1 MSASGVTAL
10 RKRVVDVSKVVAPPV
25 VPASST
31 AASVYTCPM
40 HPLLRQSHPG
50 RCPFCGMSLE
60 LLVPKADVEAADPEL
75 RAMTRRLRFA
85 AALTLPLLAMAMH
98 GLLPAGLVA
107 QVGAALGTLGWS
119 PHASQVLQS
128 LLATVVVFWAGGPFL
143 VLGWRS
149 FASRQLNMFSLVALG
164 VSTAYGFSLYVLLRP
179 QGLPRAFLPGG
190 EPPLYFEAAAVIVTL
205 VLVGQVLEL
214 RARART
220 SGAIKA
226 LLGLAPH
233 VAIRVDAHGLEET
246 VALEA
251 VAVGDTLRVKPGGQ
265 VPVDGVV
272 LEGSSTIDESMIN
285 GEPVP
290 SSKSAGSAVVGATL
304 NQMGSFTMRAE
315 RVGAQTLLA
324 RIVELV
330 AEAGRTRAP
339 IQKLVDR
346 IARWFVLFVLG
357 VAALAGI
364 AWELVGPAPTLA
376 NAVLAIVSVLI
387 VACPC
392 ALGLATPVSI
402 TVGIGRGARD
412 GVLIK
417 DAEALE
423 LMERVDTLVVDK
435 TGTLT
440 EGRPTVRTVVAASGF
455 DAGQVVS
462 WAASLEALSEHPLAT
477 AIVGRANAEGRT
489 LASVTSF
496 AAIAGQGVRGVIDG
510 QDMRLGNAQLLAG
523 AQVDVHS
530 VERAADALRTQGQT
544 VMFLSAG
551 TRLVG
556 YVGVADAL
564 KATAPEAIRRL
575 KAAGL
580 GIVMLTGDNAVTAAA
595 VGRLLGLDDVRSGV
609 MPEDKVRHVKALQRQ
624 GHLVAMAGDGINDAP
639 ALAQADVGI
648 AMGTGTD
655 IAIGSARVV
664 LVGGDLAGIA
674 KARAL
679 SRATMRNIREN
690 LFFAFVYN
698 VVGISVAAGALYPWL
713 GIVLSPMVASAAMAA
728 SSISVIGNALRLHHI
743 KMGDIA

>member
-1 MSASGVTAL
+1 MPVARVNSA
-10 RKRVVDVSKVVAPPV
+10 RVRVRDASAVDVPLAKVRLEV
-25 VPASST
+25 VP
-31 AASVYTCPM
+31 VYTCPM
-40 HPLLRQSHPG
+40 HPLLRQSRPG

-60 LLVPKADVEAADPEL
+60 LLVPQVDVEPVDPEL
-75 RAMTRRLRFA
+75 GAMTRRLWLA

-98 GLLPAGLVA
+98 GLLPPVLVA
-107 QVGAALGTLGWS
+107 RIGGALGALGWS
-119 PHASQVLQS
+119 PRASHATQA
-128 LLATVVVFWAGGPFL
+128 LLASLVVFWAGGPFL

-149 FASRQLNMFSLVALG
+149 FVSWQLNMFSLVALG
-164 VSTAYGFSLYVLLRP
+164 VSTAYGFSLFVLLLP
-179 QGLPRAFLPGG
+179 QSLPQAFVPEDG
-190 EPPLYFEAAAVIVTL
+190 PPLYFEAAAVIVTL

-220 SGAIKA
+220 NGAIKA

-233 VAIRVDAHGLEET
+233 TAIRMDAQGREET
-246 VALEA
+246 VELEA
-251 VAVGDTLRVKPGGQ
+251 VAVGDTLRVKPGSQ

-272 LEGSSTIDESMIN
+272 LEGRSTVDESMIN
-285 GEPVP
+285 GESVP
-290 SSKSAGSAVVGATL
+290 SSKSTGSAVVGATL
-304 NQMGSFTMRAE
+304 NQAGSFTMRAE
-315 RVGAQTLLA
+315 RVGAQTVLA

-339 IQKLVDR
+339 IQALVDR
-346 IARWFVLFVLG
+346 IARWFVLFVMC

-364 AWELVGPAPTLA
+364 AWMLVGPAPALA
-376 NAVLAIVSVLI
+376 NAVLAVVSVLI

-455 DAGQVVS
+455 DVGQVVS

-477 AIVGRANAEGRT
+477 AIVAYATADRRT
-489 LASVTSF
+489 IASVTSF
-496 AAIAGQGVRGVIDG
+496 NAVAGQGVTGVVDG
-510 QDMRLGNAQLLAG
+510 QDMRLGNARLLA
-523 AQVDVHS
+523 AAKVDVRS
-530 VERAADALRTQGQT
+530 VESAVDALRALGQT

-551 TRLVG
+551 ARLVG
-556 YVGVADAL
+556 YVGVADAI

-575 KAAGL
+575 KASGL
-580 GIVMLTGDNAVTAAA
+580 RIVMLTGDDAVTAAA
-595 VGRLLGLDDVRSGV
+595 VGRLLDLDEVKAGV
-609 MPEDKVRHVKALQRQ
+609 MPGDKYRHVKALQEQ
-624 GHLVAMAGDGINDAP
+624 GHRVAMAGDGINDAP

-664 LVGGDLAGIA
+664 LVGGDLGGIA

-698 VVGISVAAGALYPWL
+698 VGGVSVAAGALYPWL

-728 SSISVIGNALRLHHI
+728 SSISVIGNALRLRHV

>member
-1 MSASGVTAL
+1 MSVAGVSSIRKNVAEASTIVAPSVEPGRTAL
-10 RKRVVDVSKVVAPPV
+10 GA
-25 VPASST
+25 
-31 AASVYTCPM
+31 VYTCPM
-40 HPLLRQSHPG
+40 HPSVRQSQPG
-50 RCPFCGMSLE
+50 RCPVCGMSLE
-60 LLVPKADVEAADPEL
+60 LVIPQVDAETVDPEL
-75 RAMTRRLRFA
+75 SAMTRRLWLSA
-85 AALTLPLLAMAMH
+85 AFTLPLLAMAMH
-98 GLLPAGLVA
+98 GMLPFDLAA
-107 QVGAALGTLGWS
+107 RIDEAFGALGWS
-119 PHASQVLQS
+119 PRASQALEA

-143 VLGWRS
+143 VLAWRS
-149 FASRQLNMFSLVALG
+149 FVSWQLNMFSLVALG
-164 VSTAYGFSLYVLLRP
+164 VSTAYGFSVYVLLRP
-179 QGLPRAFLPGG
+179 RSLPQAFVTGDG
-190 EPPLYFEAAAVIVTL
+190 PPLYFEAAAVIVTL

-214 RARART
+214 RARTRT
-220 SGAIKA
+220 NGAIKA

-233 VAIRVDAHGLEET
+233 VAIRVDAEGHEET

-272 LEGSSTIDESMIN
+272 LQGSSTVDESMIN
-285 GEPVP
+285 GEPMP
-290 SSKSAGSAVVGATL
+290 SSKSAGNAVVGATL
-304 NQMGSFTMRAE
+304 NQTGSFTMRAE

-324 RIVELV
+324 RIVAMV

-339 IQKLVDR
+339 IQKLVDP
-346 IARWFVLFVLG
+346 IARRFVLFVVC

-364 AWELVGPAPTLA
+364 GWELFGPAPALA
-376 NAVLAIVSVLI
+376 NAVLAVVSVLI

-402 TVGIGRGARD
+402 TVGIGQGAKD

-455 DAGQVVS
+455 DEAQVVL

-477 AIVGRANAEGRT
+477 AIVGRAKTDGRA

-496 AAIAGQGVRGVIDG
+496 SAIAGQGVRGLIDG

-523 AQVDVHS
+523 AQVDPRS
-530 VERAADALRTQGQT
+530 VESAADLLRAQGET
-544 VMFLSAG
+544 VMFLSADA
-551 TRLVG
+551 RLVG
-556 YVGVADAL
+556 YVGVADAI
-564 KATAPEAIRRL
+564 KATAPEAIRQL

-580 GIVMLTGDNAVTAAA
+580 RIVMLTGDNAVTAAA
-595 VGRLLGLDDVRSGV
+595 VGRLLGLDDVRAGV
-609 MPEDKVRHVKALQRQ
+609 MPEDKYRHVKALQHQ
-624 GHLVAMAGDGINDAP
+624 GRLVAMAGDGINDAP

-664 LVGGDLAGIA
+664 LVQGDLLGIA

-728 SSISVIGNALRLHHI
+728 SSISVIGNALRLRHV
-743 KMGDIA
+743 KVGEIA

>member
-1 MSASGVTAL
+1 MH
-10 RKRVVDVSKVVAPPV
+10 DVADASKVGVPPADVRRVA
-25 VPASST
+25 
-31 AASVYTCPM
+31 AAVYTCPM
-40 HPLLRQSHPG
+40 HPLLRQGHPG

-60 LLVPKADVEAADPEL
+60 LLVPKADVEAVDPEL
-75 RAMTRRLRFA
+75 RAMTRRLWFA

-98 GLLPAGLVA
+98 GHLPAGLVA
-107 QVGAALGTLGWS
+107 GIGATLADAGWS
-119 PHASQVLQS
+119 AQASRAS
-128 LLATVVVFWAGGPFL
+128 EALLATLVVFWAGGPFL

-164 VSTAYGFSLYVLLRP
+164 VSTAYGFSLYALLRP
-179 QGLPRAFLPGG
+179 QSLPRAFATSNG
-190 EPPLYFEAAAVIVTL
+190 PPLYFEAAAVIVTL

-233 VAIRVDAHGLEET
+233 VAIRVGSEGLDET
-246 VALEA
+246 VPLEA
-251 VAVGDTLRVKPGGQ
+251 VAVGDTLRVKPGSQ
-265 VPVDGVV
+265 VPVDGIV

-290 SSKSAGSAVVGATL
+290 SSKSAGSEVVGATL
-304 NQMGSFTMRAE
+304 NQTGSFTMRAE

-324 RIVELV
+324 RIVGMV
-330 AEAGRTRAP
+330 AEAGRSRAP
-339 IQKLVDR
+339 IQALVDR
-346 IARWFVLFVLG
+346 IARWFVLFVVC

-364 AWELVGPAPTLA
+364 AWMLVGPAPALA
-376 NAVLAIVSVLI
+376 NAVLAVVSVLI

-392 ALGLATPVSI
+392 ALGLATPVSM
-402 TVGIGRGARD
+402 TVGIGRGAKD

-455 DAGQVVS
+455 DEGQVVS
-462 WAASLEALSEHPLAT
+462 WAASLEALSEHPLAA
-477 AIVGRANAEGRT
+477 AIVARATADRRAIAG
-489 LASVTSF
+489 VTSF
-496 AAIAGQGVRGVIDG
+496 NAVAGQGVTGVIDG

-523 AQVDVHS
+523 AQVDARS
-530 VERAADALRTQGQT
+530 VESAVDALRAQGQT

-556 YVGVADAL
+556 YVGVADAI

-575 KAAGL
+575 KASGL
-580 GIVMLTGDNAVTAAA
+580 RIVMLTGDNAVTATA
-595 VGRLLGLDDVRSGV
+595 VGRFLDLDEVNAGV
-609 MPEDKVRHVKALQRQ
+609 MPEDKYRHVKALQEQ

-664 LVGGDLAGIA
+664 LVGGDLGGIA

-728 SSISVIGNALRLHHI
+728 SSISVIGNALRLRHI
-743 KMGDIA
+743 KVGDIA